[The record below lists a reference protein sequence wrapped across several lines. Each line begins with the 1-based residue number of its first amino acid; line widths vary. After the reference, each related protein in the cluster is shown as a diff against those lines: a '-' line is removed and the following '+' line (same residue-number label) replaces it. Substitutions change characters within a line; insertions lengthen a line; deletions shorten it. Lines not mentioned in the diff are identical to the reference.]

1 MKFYRFGNKDKPV
14 IMLLPGTCCH
24 WKTFSAVIPLLKD
37 TFQVVCISY
46 DGFDENE
53 PDAIFPTM
61 TEETKKIESYI
72 KAKFGGRI
80 FAAYGCSL
88 GGSFVGLL
96 IGREKIHIDHGFIG
110 SSDLDQAGIVGARI
124 QSAIVKPVLGKAAH
138 DGKLPEWMTNMM
150 LKKAEDPKE
159 AEKNI
164 KTFEKLFASISFA
177 SEKSIYNQFY
187 SDLVTPLKDNIR
199 VGGTPVHIFYA
210 ENG

>member
-1 MKFYRFGNKDKPV
+1 MKFYRFGNEDKPV

-61 TEETKKIESYI
+61 TEETEKIESYI

-80 FAAYGCSL
+80 FAAYGFSL

-96 IGREKIHIDHGFIG
+96 IGRE
-110 SSDLDQAGIVGARI
+110 
-124 QSAIVKPVLGKAAH
+124 
-138 DGKLPEWMTNMM
+138 
-150 LKKAEDPKE
+150 
-159 AEKNI
+159 
-164 KTFEKLFASISFA
+164 
-177 SEKSIYNQFY
+177 
-187 SDLVTPLKDNIR
+187 
-199 VGGTPVHIFYA
+199 
-210 ENG
+210 

>member
-1 MKFYRFGNKDKPV
+1 MKFYRFGNEDKPV

-80 FAAYGCSL
+80 FALTAARWAEALWGCL
-88 GGSFVGLL
+88 
-96 IGREKIHIDHGFIG
+96 
-110 SSDLDQAGIVGARI
+110 SD
-124 QSAIVKPVLGKAAH
+124 VKKY
-138 DGKLPEWMTNMM
+138 
-150 LKKAEDPKE
+150 
-159 AEKNI
+159 I
-164 KTFEKLFASISFA
+164 SITA
-177 SEKSIYNQFY
+177 
-187 SDLVTPLKDNIR
+187 L
-199 VGGTPVHIFYA
+199 
-210 ENG
+210 